1 MIQKEHKILEYL
13 LFDTNFQDTEKWLNV
28 VLIEHIWKQKISSL
42 TAVALKSGTVGGS
55 AGHPPSFWDWTN
67 EQYEISNTEK
77 IVSWI
82 MVSVCLE
89 FFTLLYHL
97 EHSMHIFYMETKFIY
112 KCLKDDIV
120 KFR

>member
-1 MIQKEHKILEYL
+1 MKTK
-13 LFDTNFQDTEKWLNV
+13 LF
-28 VLIEHIWKQKISSL
+28 SL

-55 AGHPPSFWDWTN
+55 AGHPPSFWDWTI
-67 EQYEISNTEK
+67 EQYEISNAER

-82 MVSVCLE
+82 MVSVCLK
-89 FFTLLYHL
+89 FLTRLYDL

-112 KCLKDDIV
+112 KCFKAEGV